1 MKPDSKHMI
10 SNNFPES
17 DFFGAI
23 QDEHKMALRET
34 LLDLHY
40 KESQNNNKYVISIMS
55 WKVQSIA
62 ASIAI
67 FLLVGASFLFNMNDS
82 MTNEEIFGQYYT
94 TENSILTVRS
104 NTAAEYSPVNDGLK
118 YFDQQNYEKAL
129 YAFELAPENVVAKLY
144 AGFSYMELQQ
154 YDQAIEKFKNI
165 IDQKDNLFIDQA
177 EWNLGLCYIITNN
190 TDQAKEIL
198 AQITNS
204 NTIYNIRAQQLLEDM
219 GNN

>member
-34 LLDLHY
+34 LLDVHY

>member
-34 LLDLHY
+34 LLDVHY

-144 AGFSYMELQQ
+144 AGFSHMELQQ